1 MLDQSKSIFSGMIK
15 VENEARF
22 TDALQTNRNLL
33 MSDEAEADS
42 MPGLEISANEVKCS
56 HGATTSR
63 IDEQE
68 LFYLLSRGIKK
79 KNAEKLIALG
89 FFEEIVEEIGL
100 DEQLELARNL
110 ITQKF
115 VS

>member
-42 MPGLEISANEVKCS
+42 MPGWKFQRMKSSAVMYTHNKS
-56 HGATTSR
+56 DR
-63 IDEQE
+63 
-68 LFYLLSRGIKK
+68 
-79 KNAEKLIALG
+79 
-89 FFEEIVEEIGL
+89 
-100 DEQLELARNL
+100 
-110 ITQKF
+110 
-115 VS
+115 